1 MGRLLTIVVI
11 ALLTACTTGAGI
23 NVDYAGLDE
32 QAGFQKNKPYRIGVD
47 DQVEVKVWKNPELS
61 VSAPVRPDGMIS
73 VPLIGD
79 VQAGGKTPT
88 AVAATIKEQLAVY
101 IRNADVTVIVTE
113 LRSHE
118 FLSRVRVTGAVTTP
132 SSMTYRPG
140 MTVLDVVL
148 EAGGP
153 NEYAAPDSTKLY
165 RKFGNETR
173 VINIKLGRIL
183 DKGDLSSNIA
193 LQPGDV
199 ITVPER
205 FF

>member
-11 ALLTACTTGAGI
+11 ALLTACTTGGGMNADDAG
-23 NVDYAGLDE
+23 VSTTGARTSM
-32 QAGFQKNKPYRIGVD
+32 QPYHIGVD

-79 VQAGGKTPT
+79 IKAGGKTPT
-88 AVAATIKEQLAVY
+88 EVADEIKERLAVY
-101 IRNADVTVIVTE
+101 IRNADVTVVVTE

-165 RKFGNETR
+165 RKFGNETKI
-173 VINIKLGRIL
+173 INIKLGRIL
-183 DKGDLSSNIA
+183 NKGDLSSNIA
-193 LQPGDV
+193 LEPGDV

>member
-1 MGRLLTIVVI
+1 MGRLLTIVI
-11 ALLTACTTGAGI
+11 ISLLTACTTGAGI
-23 NVDYAGLDE
+23 NVGDAGLDE

-47 DQVEVKVWKNPELS
+47 DQVEVNVWKNPELS

-79 VQAGGKTPT
+79 IQAGGKMPT
-88 AVAATIKEQLAVY
+88 EVAATIEEQLAVY
-101 IRNADVTVIVTE
+101 IRNANVTVVVTD

-132 SSMTYRPG
+132 SSMPYRPG

-153 NEYAAPDSTKLY
+153 NDYAAPDSTKLY
-165 RKFGNETR
+165 RKHGNETR
-173 VINIKLGRIL
+173 IINIKLGRIL
-183 DKGDLSSNIA
+183 NKGDLSSNIA
-193 LQPGDV
+193 LEPGDI
-199 ITVPER
+199 ITIPER